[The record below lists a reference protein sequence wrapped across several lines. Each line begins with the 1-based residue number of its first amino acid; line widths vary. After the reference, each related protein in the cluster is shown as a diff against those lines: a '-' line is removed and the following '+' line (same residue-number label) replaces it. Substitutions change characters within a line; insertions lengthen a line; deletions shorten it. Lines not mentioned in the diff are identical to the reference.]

1 MDIRFEPQVALS
13 PSLKVNR
20 IMIQRFNILQQSAQE
35 FEDTLQEKSKKNPF
49 IEFSLNRPA
58 SFDST
63 QHDNAPSPIDL
74 ITYKQSLLHTLINQ
88 LDAQHLSQKEH
99 DIILTLIDHLDDR
112 GLLPDYS
119 SVQKTIMANFNVSKR
134 YVFHC
139 LTILQSFEPD
149 GIGSRSI
156 NECLWNQV
164 DQYGLDDD
172 EQESHLKTIVKCH
185 LDDIAN
191 NHDAILTALSIQS
204 DQLDDYLAFIGHLNP
219 VPSTN
224 FSKTSTINV
233 QPSLK
238 VDIVNGIL
246 TITNVEKQR
255 INIQLNQRLLEKVS
269 TTMDTETKMALE
281 EAKIWMAHYQKR
293 QSLIEECGRYI
304 INTQHLFFTTGPEY
318 VLPCLQKNIAAALN
332 VSQSTISRVVRTK
345 YIEYSQGII
354 LFKALCY
361 RNIYGKTTQQV
372 QRLVSYYCDRYP
384 QLSDQKI
391 AHMLTKIGLPIARRT
406 VTKYRHNANQDN
418 RYSRK
423 LIQGNSDNDG

>member
-1 MDIRFEPQVALS
+1 
-13 PSLKVNR
+13 
-20 IMIQRFNILQQSAQE
+20 MIQRFNILQQSAQE
-35 FEDTLQEKSKKNPF
+35 FEETLQEKSAQNPF

-58 SFDST
+58 SFDSN
-63 QHDNAPSPIDL
+63 QHDDAPSPIDL
-74 ITYKQSLLHTLINQ
+74 MTYERSLINTLIDQ
-88 LDAQHLSQKEH
+88 LDAQRLSKKEH

-119 SVQKTIMANFNVSKR
+119 SVQKTIMDTFNVSKR

-139 LTILQSFEPD
+139 LKIFQSFEPD

-164 DQYGLDDD
+164 DQYGLDDE
-172 EQESHLKTIVKCH
+172 EQESHLKTIIKSH

-204 DQLDDYLAFIGHLNP
+204 DQLDNYLAFIGHLNP

-233 QPSLK
+233 QPSLN
-238 VDIVNGIL
+238 VDIVDGIL
-246 TITNVEKQR
+246 SITNLEKQR
-255 INIQLNQRLLEKVS
+255 INIQLNQQLLEQVS

-304 INTQHLFFTTGPEY
+304 INTQHLFFTNGPEY
-318 VLPCLQKNIAAALN
+318 VLPCLQKDIASALG

-345 YIEYSQGII
+345 YIECSQGII

-361 RNIYGKTTQQV
+361 RNIYGKSKQQV
-372 QRLVSYYCDRYP
+372 QRLVSYYCNRYP
-384 QLSDQKI
+384 KLSDQKI
-391 AHMLTKIGLPIARRT
+391 SRMLTKVGLPIARRT
-406 VTKYRHNANQDN
+406 VTKYRHNANHGSSYD
-418 RYSRK
+418 RS
-423 LIQGNSDNDG
+423 LIQGDSDSDG